1 MKPLSMLLLAI
12 WLIAVGLL
20 PLLNINLPSQD
31 ILLGILAVAT
41 GILML
46 LEGRGRKLSKNLGML
61 LLSIWLIATG
71 LVALLGFRFPASD
84 QILAI
89 LAVAAGILL
98 LLKR

>member
-46 LEGRGRKLSKNLGML
+46 LEGRGRKLCKYLSML

-98 LLKR
+98 LLK